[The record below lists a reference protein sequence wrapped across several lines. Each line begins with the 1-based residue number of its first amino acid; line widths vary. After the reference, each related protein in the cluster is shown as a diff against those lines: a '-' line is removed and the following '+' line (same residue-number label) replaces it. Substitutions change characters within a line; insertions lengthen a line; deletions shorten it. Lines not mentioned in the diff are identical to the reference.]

1 MNKTNFK
8 SQSTLVDQCLTLLG
22 GIVVPASKLS
32 PDADMIVD
40 ERTTYKSKLYQME
53 QDRSIVFSNKKPNL
67 TLGASILGETG
78 SIAGGKEAACGEK
91 DQLVKIQIFKNVRY
105 LNNFTLTILSEDSI
119 AGRAVDDVT

>member
-53 QDRSIVFSNKKPNL
+53 QDRSIVFSNKKSNL
-67 TLGASILGETG
+67 TLDASILGDSV
-78 SIAGGKEAACGEK
+78 SIAGGKEAACGGK
-91 DQLVKIQIFKNVRY
+91 KFN
-105 LNNFTLTILSEDSI
+105 
-119 AGRAVDDVT
+119 

>member
-67 TLGASILGETG
+67 TLGASILGDSG

-91 DQLVKIQIFKNVRY
+91 RSISEYPNFKKCKV
-105 LNNFTLTILSEDSI
+105 SQ
-119 AGRAVDDVT
+119 